1 MKTGILRGL
10 ASVGGGHGVGGKA
23 GGSPRQMNKNG
34 RRGDFSLGNMSRYKK
49 YLFPVETSEAGGG
62 CGVTQQKMDFD
73 GPVESSFSEPWMPGF

>member
-1 MKTGILRGL
+1 MQTGALQGPPSGGRGESQ
-10 ASVGGGHGVGGKA
+10 ANEREWDA
-23 GGSPRQMNKNG
+23 
-34 RRGDFSLGNMSRYKK
+34 GDFSLGNMSRYKK